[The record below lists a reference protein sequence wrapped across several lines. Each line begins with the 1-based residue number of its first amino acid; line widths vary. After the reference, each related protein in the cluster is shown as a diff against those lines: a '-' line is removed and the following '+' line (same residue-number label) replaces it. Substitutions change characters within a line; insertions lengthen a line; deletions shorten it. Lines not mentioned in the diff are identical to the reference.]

1 MIKHHSMF
9 EDTTK
14 TKFLF
19 KCEDCGM
26 IVSVDLEEEED
37 IKDAQEDKMVL
48 SCPCGGKS
56 KVLRN

>member
-1 MIKHHSMF
+1 MF

-37 IKDAQEDKMVL
+37 IKDAQEDKMML

-56 KVLRN
+56 KVLHN

>member
-1 MIKHHSMF
+1 MF
-9 EDTTK
+9 NSSIDP
-14 TKFLF
+14 KFLF

-37 IKDAQEDKMVL
+37 IKEAVEDKMIL

-56 KVLRN
+56 KILHN